1 MSWPLLTKIYRCWGH
16 VPGWPKAGAG
26 TDVFRGSPS
35 ADQHRSPA
43 APRSR
48 RSGRSAG
55 RSAGVLRGPLRCR
68 KYATRMKELS
78 TSSWLTTRACTGL
91 NAAPKLKQSTSM
103 HQCNVGVLIYSTFR
117 SSSLFS
123 SLPGISRNCV
133 VDHFRGMACVFFE
146 MDSSTTV
153 TSIPRSARRWYPSF
167 LLVSEPSWSM
177 DVPWGLYTTNLIS
190 LMKTN
195 WGS

>member
-1 MSWPLLTKIYRCWGH
+1 MSWPLLTKISWGH

-35 ADQHRSPA
+35 ADHLGIPQHHVPGVPGVAPEVQKVCYSHEGTLNKFLIDDKGMRWAQRSEVEA
-43 APRSR
+43 IHHAP
-48 RSGRSAG
+48 
-55 RSAGVLRGPLRCR
+55 
-68 KYATRMKELS
+68 
-78 TSSWLTTRACTGL
+78 
-91 NAAPKLKQSTSM
+91 
-103 HQCNVGVLIYSTFR
+103 QCVLIYSTSR
-117 SSSLFS
+117 STSLFS

-167 LLVSEPSWSM
+167 LLVSKPSWSM
-177 DVPWGLYTTNLIS
+177 DVSWGL
-190 LMKTN
+190 
-195 WGS
+195 